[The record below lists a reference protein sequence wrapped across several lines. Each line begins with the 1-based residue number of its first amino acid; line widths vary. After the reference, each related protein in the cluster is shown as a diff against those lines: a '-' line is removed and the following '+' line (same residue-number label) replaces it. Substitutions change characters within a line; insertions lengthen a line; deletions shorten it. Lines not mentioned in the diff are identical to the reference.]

1 MAAFNRFRL
10 FHWLLAGL
18 FGAVY
23 LSGEDAELLHI
34 WLGYGLV
41 ALLVLRLLIAPLR
54 LRGFPR
60 LVPPKTQ
67 WRNPGWSAAG
77 KWLTCGALVSFA
89 LASLIGLGMVDNGD
103 VLAALPGVQADL
115 FGAASDIDFVAW
127 LGDAEEVHEFFAN
140 LGLWLIGLHI
150 GYVLIFRRQ
159 SLWPMLRGLAQVGPA
174 ASPGNSL
181 TAAQPA
187 ANPFTRLEVSERVVE
202 SADACSFALRA
213 PAELRQRFAAL
224 AGQFITLKVPCAEP
238 PLLRCYSLS
247 QLAPAGESLRI
258 TVKRV
263 ADGCASNWLLDHL
276 RVGDS
281 IAALPPAGVFVPRN
295 LDADHLLLGAGS
307 GITPL
312 LAILQAVLT
321 QGDGRVC
328 LFYANRDLASV
339 IFAGELAELQ
349 RRYPQRL
356 EVRHWFDASQ
366 GVPNAQAIAVAV
378 ADWRD
383 ADCFICGPQAFMDGA
398 REALLDLGVAEP
410 RIHLERFAAQPLS
423 HSRAAQPSRTSR
435 LWVSLNGRRHALDVR
450 CGEVLLDAMEK
461 IGLQPPNACRTG
473 VCAACKCRVVSG
485 SVTMRSNQALSEQQ
499 IRQGWALAC
508 QAEPS
513 SAELQVEY

>member
-10 FHWLLAGL
+10 FHWLLAG
-18 FGAVY
+18 FFVAVY
-23 LSGEDAELLHI
+23 LSGDDAELLHI

-41 ALLVLRLLIAPLR
+41 VLLVLRLLIALLR

-60 LVPPKTQ
+60 LVPVQTQ
-67 WRNPGWSAAG
+67 WRKPGWAAVG
-77 KWLTCGALVSFA
+77 QWLTCGALASFA

-140 LGLWLIGLHI
+140 LGLWLIVLHV
-150 GYVLIFRRQ
+150 GHVLIFRRR
-159 SLWPMLRGLAQVGPA
+159 SLWPMLRGLPQAGPA
-174 ASPGNSL
+174 ASPGKPL
-181 TAAQPA
+181 TAVQA
-187 ANPFTRLEVSERVVE
+187 AAKPFARLEVSARVVE
-202 SADACSFALRA
+202 SADACSFTLRVPAALGR
-213 PAELRQRFAAL
+213 RFAAR
-224 AGQFITLKVPCAEP
+224 AGQFITLEVPCAEP
-238 PLLRCYSLS
+238 PLLRCYSVS
-247 QLAPAGESLRI
+247 QLVPSGESLRI

-263 ADGCASNWLLDHL
+263 AGGRASNWLLDHL

-281 IAALPPAGVFVPRN
+281 IAALPPAGVFVPRS
-295 LDADHLLLGAGS
+295 LDTELLLLGAGS

-312 LAILQAVLT
+312 RAILQAALA
-321 QGDGRVC
+321 QGTGRVC
-328 LFYANRDLASV
+328 LFYANRDPDSM

-349 RRYPQRL
+349 RRYPRRF

-366 GVPNAQAIAVAV
+366 GVPNAQAIAAAV
-378 ADWRD
+378 ADRCD

-398 REALLDLGVAEP
+398 REALLELGVAQR
-410 RIHLERFAAQPLS
+410 RIHLERFTAQPLS
-423 HSRAAQPSRTSR
+423 HRPVAQAERSSR
-435 LWVSLNGRRHALDVR
+435 LWVSLDGRRHALDVR
-450 CGEVLLDAMEK
+450 CGEVLLEAMEQV
-461 IGLQPPNACRTG
+461 GLQPPNACRTG

-485 SVTMRSNQALSEQQ
+485 SVTMRSNQALSEQE